1 MNSARNQAT
10 RFEVVSSRYE
20 GGRLL
25 VTARGLNGEVF
36 EDMPVREPH
45 GFHSRPHAGAVG
57 HVYGAHGNRAELFF
71 MLGSDDGKIPQIEPG
86 EAAMYD
92 DSGKVVR
99 LTASG
104 WSFNMDVTITGN
116 VTISGNATIGGDL
129 AVSGNGTF
137 GGSVVDGDGDGGA

>member
-1 MNSARNQAT
+1 MSGYRNQAT
-10 RFEVVSSRYE
+10 RFQVVSSRYE

-36 EDMPVREPH
+36 EDIPVRESH

-57 HVYGAHGNRAELFF
+57 HVYGGRGNRDELFF
-71 MLGSDDGKIPQIEPG
+71 LLGSDDGKVPQLGEG

-92 DSGKVVR
+92 DKGNVVT

-104 WSFNMDVTITGN
+104 WAFNMN
-116 VTISGNATIGGDL
+116 VTIYGNLEVAGSIHAT
-129 AVSGNGTF
+129 
-137 GGSVVDGDGDGGA
+137 GSIIDDGGNTNHHGH